1 MKLICADSYQCPL
14 FVPSGAPC
22 YIWCHPS
29 EDFVTFWFLVLFI
42 CLFCLFLTFIYC
54 HNSISAIYL
63 YLFFKYYFIYICIS
77 NITLQNKGIIAVVL
91 CQLFLRI
98 LQFLLFVLQ
107 QTIKLNV
114 EYYSDYSVSVVMLT
128 HFYCPKKTTAI
139 YIYIYA
145 VVHCFSYLN
154 NLSIYWHIRPN
165 SISAIYVP
173 FEHCYLI

>member
-1 MKLICADSYQCPL
+1 MCWLISVPLICPIGSAMLHFWCPEWGLCDFLIPRSFHL
-14 FVPSGAPC
+14 FAL
-22 YIWCHPS
+22 
-29 EDFVTFWFLVLFI
+29 FL
-42 CLFCLFLTFIYC
+42 LTFIYC

-98 LQFLLFVLQ
+98 LQFLLLVLQ

-128 HFYCPKKTTAI
+128 QLLSVVMLTHFIVLRKPPLYI
-139 YIYIYA
+139 YIYICSCA
-145 VVHCFSYLN
+145 LFFLFEQFI
-154 NLSIYWHIRPN
+154 NLLTYTS
-165 SISAIYVP
+165 
-173 FEHCYLI
+173 

>member
-1 MKLICADSYQCPL
+1 MCWLISVPLICPIGSATLHLVPPEWGLCDFLIPRSFHL
-14 FVPSGAPC
+14 FV
-22 YIWCHPS
+22 
-29 EDFVTFWFLVLFI
+29 
-42 CLFCLFLTFIYC
+42 LFLTFIYC

-139 YIYIYA
+139 YIYICSCA
-145 VVHCFSYLN
+145 LFFLFEQFI
-154 NLSIYWHIRPN
+154 NLLTYTT
-165 SISAIYVP
+165 
-173 FEHCYLI
+173 